1 MCQNLMFRYQPSTNS
16 RNTWTWDHLVLRSLL
31 GALYSSFSEPGP
43 TSVWC
48 FRNFSTWIPA
58 IMFLNILYIG
68 EKEMNNLDNFSGRN
82 ASNKFYISD
91 QYFDTYKQRENSF
104 AHSRMFKRTYKI
116 LCSGRGGDDKQK
128 FYCFIISAQFL
139 PIAASYCFLDFL

>member
-1 MCQNLMFRYQPSTNS
+1 MFRYQPSTNS
-16 RNTWTWDHLVLRSLL
+16 RNTWTWDRLVLRSLL